1 MPRELVR
8 GVSALPWRDD
18 AMSWRAVRLLED
30 RAEEIRAEVLA
41 LHARG
46 MLLPAAGS
54 DSEKLVDTG
63 LWKELNFIFKGN
75 WVLLAMQLLPATFKI
90 VTSLP
95 EASSMVL
102 GATKISVMEPGTHVL
117 AHTGLTNA
125 RMRIHLGLSGLDGVY
140 IRVGDSTRQWQDG
153 RCIVFD
159 DSFVHE
165 VWHNGTQTRI
175 VLIVDIWHVEMDEA
189 ARQAS
194 ILASSERDELVASY
208 QNNRA
213 QFGPDNWF

>member
-1 MPRELVR
+1 MQASRKTPRSLR
-8 GVSALPWRDD
+8 TCSQHCR
-18 AMSWRAVRLLED
+18 SRL
-30 RAEEIRAEVLA
+30 A
-41 LHARG
+41 
-46 MLLPAAGS
+46 
-54 DSEKLVDTG
+54 
-63 LWKELNFIFKGN
+63 N
-75 WVLLAMQLLPATFKI
+75 QLLPATFKI

-140 IRVGDSTRQWQDG
+140 IRVGDSTRQWRDG

>member
-1 MPRELVR
+1 MFVLRRASTSYIICNRPTFPQPAIEGILWAEPALAWVATVPPTQL
-8 GVSALPWRDD
+8 GVL
-18 AMSWRAVRLLED
+18 
-30 RAEEIRAEVLA
+30 
-41 LHARG
+41 
-46 MLLPAAGS
+46 
-54 DSEKLVDTG
+54 
-63 LWKELNFIFKGN
+63 
-75 WVLLAMQLLPATFKI
+75 
-90 VTSLP
+90 
-95 EASSMVL
+95 
-102 GATKISVMEPGTHVL
+102 THVL

-140 IRVGDSTRQWQDG
+140 IRVGDSTRQWRDG

-194 ILASSERDELVASY
+194 ILASSERDELVAAY

>member
-1 MPRELVR
+1 VEGAQLHLQGQLGAPR
-8 GVSALPWRDD
+8 D
-18 AMSWRAVRLLED
+18 AGEPQAPRSLRVCSQHCCSC
-30 RAEEIRAEVLA
+30 LA
-41 LHARG
+41 
-46 MLLPAAGS
+46 
-54 DSEKLVDTG
+54 K
-63 LWKELNFIFKGN
+63 
-75 WVLLAMQLLPATFKI
+75 QLLPTTFKI

-125 RMRIHLGLSGLDGVY
+125 RLRIHLGLSGLDGVY
-140 IRVGDSTRQWQDG
+140 IRVGDSTRQWRDG

-194 ILASSERDELVASY
+194 ILASSERDELVAAY